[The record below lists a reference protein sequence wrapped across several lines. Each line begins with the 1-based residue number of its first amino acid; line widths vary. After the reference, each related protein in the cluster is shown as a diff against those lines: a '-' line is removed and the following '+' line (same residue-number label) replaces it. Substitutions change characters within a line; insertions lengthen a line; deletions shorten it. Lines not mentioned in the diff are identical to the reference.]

1 MPADQQAVPE
11 GTILRQL
18 RLQQGLRVNELAR
31 RANVSSA
38 TITLLEQGARR
49 ASPTLLSR
57 LSAALH
63 VEASLLGDIAA
74 GNLHALLPVD
84 NTPPA
89 PGAGLH
95 ESSKPLSTIAG
106 PVRPD
111 YSVLSAPPSP
121 RRSSPH
127 PARNA
132 RGPRHYGPPS
142 LGDLA
147 DEVAQLIAT
156 EANTKRAE
164 HRAIMR
170 VLRRLCAYFDTPT
183 LSTIAHVAHCWPRR
197 EDGGTITRLQITET
211 FGHNAPIHFAL
222 GFRLGANS
230 LCGRALHAHMTLG
243 KRGLDPEPADP
254 TRQEAPGVIQTAR
267 ELDLRMPFITFGNQR
282 SGLAT
287 PIIKFGS
294 RVAGV
299 LFITSPQPDYFRY
312 EDPPVLEAFA
322 RLLTLCMQD
331 FYDWNTVQL
340 ALDVPLHEPDVPPLS
355 LRDEE

>member
-1 MPADQQAVPE
+1 MPTHQHALPE
-11 GTILRQL
+11 GTILRHL

-49 ASPTLLSR
+49 ASPTLLNR

-63 VEASLLGDIAA
+63 VETSLLSDIAA
-74 GNLHALLPVD
+74 SSPDALAPAD
-84 NTPPA
+84 TTSSA
-89 PGAGLH
+89 PGAALH
-95 ESSKPLSTIAG
+95 EGGKPLSTIAG

-111 YSVLSAPPSP
+111 YSILSVPPPP
-121 RRSSPH
+121 RRGSIQ
-127 PARNA
+127 PARSA
-132 RGPRHYGPPS
+132 RGPRRYGPPS

-147 DEVAQLIAT
+147 DEIAQLIAT
-156 EANTKRAE
+156 EANPKRAE

-183 LSTIAHVAHCWPRR
+183 LPTFAHVARCWPRR
-197 EDGGTITRLQITET
+197 EDVDTITRLQITET

-243 KRGLDPEPADP
+243 KRGLDPEPPERAW
-254 TRQEAPGVIQTAR
+254 QEAPGILQTPR
-267 ELDLRMPFITFGNQR
+267 ELEQRMPFINFGNHR

-294 RVAGV
+294 RVAGG
-299 LFITSPQPDYFRY
+299 LFITSPQPDYFHY

-331 FYDWNTVQL
+331 FYDWNTVRL
-340 ALDVPLHEPDVPPLS
+340 APDVPLHEPDVPPLS

>member
-1 MPADQQAVPE
+1 MPADQHSVPE
-11 GTILRQL
+11 GTILRHL

-31 RANVSSA
+31 RAAVSSA

-49 ASPTLLSR
+49 ASPTLLGR

-63 VEASLLGDIAA
+63 VEASLLSDIAA
-74 GNLHALLPVD
+74 GSLHA
-84 NTPPA
+84 PA
-89 PGAGLH
+89 QNSLSTSDDTLH
-95 ESSKPLSTIAG
+95 GSSKPFAAVSGL
-106 PVRPD
+106 PRPD
-111 YSVLSAPPSP
+111 YSVLSAPPP
-121 RRSSPH
+121 RRIAPQPVRS
-127 PARNA
+127 A
-132 RGPRHYGPPS
+132 RGPRRYGPPN

-147 DEVAQLIAT
+147 DEIAQLIAT
-156 EANTKRAE
+156 ESNPKRAE

-170 VLRRLCAYFDTPT
+170 ILRRLCAYFDTPT
-183 LSTIAHVAHCWPRR
+183 LPTIAHIARCWPRQ
-197 EDGGTITRLQITET
+197 EDSASITRLQITET

-243 KRGLDPEPADP
+243 KRGLDPETSDP
-254 TRQEAPGVIQTAR
+254 TRLEVPGILHTAR
-267 ELDLRMPFITFGNQR
+267 ELDQRMPFIGFGNQR

-299 LFITSPQPDYFRY
+299 LFIASPQPDYFRY
-312 EDPPVLEAFA
+312 EDPPALEAFA

-331 FYDWNTVQL
+331 FYDWNTVRL
-340 ALDVPLHEPDVPPLS
+340 AFDVPLHEPDVPPLS